1 MTSMTSSH
9 ERLLSID
16 FAAGDYEP
24 RSSNSDLYQ
33 IWYKSKNHARP
44 RAESTGWRTTADV
57 SRGKRTP
64 REPPTQTVGARER
77 AVRGCDRPAG
87 PARGSLSVMSRA
99 PGGRPQVEGNAGRRL
114 VSGRSS
120 APSRGQLP
128 RVQQRP
134 PSAMQTS
141 SRVDTQR
148 DRDLRSLRP
157 RKKLRRFVLILAAA
171 AVVIVLVVTLHR
183 LFEHTDSFPA
193 PSEATLAPLSV
204 RQRIVT
210 LARSQ
215 VGYSTEPSHS
225 YCNKFSDYWNA
236 GTAGCPGGE
245 KSEEWCAD
253 FAAWAWQKGGV
264 DVTYGYGPD
273 EINGAAASF
282 YEWGVANG
290 EWHPASSGFVAA
302 PGDVAVYGLSLGAVP
317 SAVHVA
323 IVTDDVPGQ
332 PGPDVVNGDGD
343 RTGFSVVE
351 TGTDQVQADA
361 GNGDSVLAGYVSPPP
376 AT

>member
-1 MTSMTSSH
+1 
-9 ERLLSID
+9 
-16 FAAGDYEP
+16 
-24 RSSNSDLYQ
+24 
-33 IWYKSKNHARP
+33 
-44 RAESTGWRTTADV
+44 
-57 SRGKRTP
+57 
-64 REPPTQTVGARER
+64 
-77 AVRGCDRPAG
+77 
-87 PARGSLSVMSRA
+87 MSRA
-99 PGGRPQVEGNAGRRL
+99 QGGRQQLDQTTGRRL
-114 VSGRSS
+114 IGGRTSS
-120 APSRGQLP
+120 PARGQLP

-134 PSAMQTS
+134 RPAVRPPA
-141 SRVDTQR
+141 RVDTQR
-148 DRDLRSLRP
+148 DRDLQSLRP
-157 RKKLRRFVLILAAA
+157 RRKLRRLGLVLAAT
-171 AVVIVLVVTLHR
+171 AVVILLVVTVPTA
-183 LFEHTDSFPA
+183 FGHTDAYPA
-193 PSEATLAPLSV
+193 PSQASLAALSV
-204 RQRIVT
+204 PQRIVT

-215 VGYSTEPSHS
+215 VGYSAEPSHS

-253 FAAWAWQKGGV
+253 FAAWAWQKAGV
-264 DVTYGYGPD
+264 AVTYGYGPD

-290 EWHPASSGFVAA
+290 AWHPASSGYIAS
-302 PGDVAVYGLSLGAVP
+302 PGDVAVYGLSLGADP

-323 IVTDDVPGQ
+323 IVTDDAPGQ